1 MHIPDNYELL
11 DSGGRKLERFG
22 PVILSRPCAQAV
34 WEPARPELWDSASA
48 SFDRKDGLNWHGRE
62 RLPEASLAFDT
73 LYAEGQRHYY
83 SDRKSVV

>member
-1 MHIPDNYELL
+1 MHIPDDYELL
-11 DSGGRKLERFG
+11 DSGGGRKLERFG

-62 RLPEASLAFDT
+62 RLPGA
-73 LYAEGQRHYY
+73 
-83 SDRKSVV
+83 